1 MYASRSRGCV
11 TRMTQFHVVNGL
23 ERTQEPMRST
33 DNKKYWIHTG
43 VLQFLSLSVSSW
55 SVVSLGI
62 VETQVVFEYIFPQKN
77 VGESRG
83 SKWQQKNG
91 VSTQTSR
98 AVVHTSRW

>member
-1 MYASRSRGCV
+1 
-11 TRMTQFHVVNGL
+11 MTQFHVVNGL

-62 VETQVVFEYIFPQKN
+62 VETQVVFEYIFPQIKCGWKQ
-77 VGESRG
+77 GEQMAAEEWGLHSD
-83 SKWQQKNG
+83 
-91 VSTQTSR
+91 
-98 AVVHTSRW
+98 